1 MYVGRIVGACAQECD
16 HACARQVRVV
26 ICQLSATDLF
36 RQLESFVFAHAQGYR
51 MRKGPARKDEMNCG
65 GRTSK
70 PAANRPQSRG
80 VTVTVLAQPLAVSG
94 TNAGGDSSVNVVQ
107 SVSS

>member
-1 MYVGRIVGACAQECD
+1 
-16 HACARQVRVV
+16 
-26 ICQLSATDLF
+26 
-36 RQLESFVFAHAQGYR
+36 
-51 MRKGPARKDEMNCG
+51 MNCG